1 MSTKEIQ
8 YQIGLFLF
16 QLNNTSDETGFKSD
30 EKWDIKLTNE
40 IDMKKIV
47 KDYKP
52 AIATQIPKA
61 IIVEVYQSIRTKMK
75 QGEDMEVALLDK
87 KSIER
92 SDLNY
97 VVAYNANRPIR

>member
-1 MSTKEIQ
+1 MNAKEIQ

-16 QLNNTSDETGFKSD
+16 QLNNTSDESGFKAD
-30 EKWDIKLTNE
+30 EKWELRMVDE

-52 AIATQIPKA
+52 AIATQIPTA
-61 IIVEVYQSIRTKMK
+61 IIVEVYQSIRIKMK
-75 QGEDMEVALLDK
+75 QAEDMEIALLDK
-87 KSIER
+87 KSVEKLG
-92 SDLNY
+92 LNY

>member
-1 MSTKEIQ
+1 MNAKEIQ

-16 QLNNTSDETGFKSD
+16 QLNNTSDESGFKSD
-30 EKWDIKLTNE
+30 EKWDLKLTNE

-52 AIATQIPKA
+52 AIATQIPKG

-75 QGEDMEVALLDK
+75 QAEDMEIALLDK

-92 SDLNY
+92 LELNY
-97 VVAYNANRPIR
+97 IVAYNANRPIR

>member
-16 QLNNTSDETGFKSD
+16 QLNNTADESGFKSD
-30 EKWDIKLTNE
+30 EKWEIKLTNE

-52 AIATQIPKA
+52 AIATQIPKN
-61 IIVEVYQSIRTKMK
+61 IIVEVYQAVRAKLN
-75 QGEDMEVALLDK
+75 QNEDMEVTLLDK
-87 KSIER
+87 KSIEKLG
-92 SDLNY
+92 LNW
-97 VVAYNANRPIR
+97 VVAFNSNRPIR

>member
-16 QLNNTSDETGFKSD
+16 QLNNTSDESGFKPD
-30 EKWDIKLTNE
+30 EKWEIKLTNE

-52 AIATQIPKA
+52 AIATQIA
-61 IIVEVYQSIRTKMK
+61 TNIVVEVYQAIRAKLN
-75 QGEDMEVALLDK
+75 QGEDMEVTLLDK

-92 SDLNY
+92 QSLNY
-97 VVAYNANRPIR
+97 IVAYNINRPIR

>member
-16 QLNNTSDETGFKSD
+16 QLNNTSDESGFKTD
-30 EKWDIKLTNE
+30 EKWEIKLSNE

-52 AIATQIPKA
+52 AIATQIPTNM
-61 IIVEVYQSIRTKMK
+61 IVEVYQAIRAKLN
-75 QGEDMEVALLDK
+75 QGEDMEVTLLDK

-92 SDLNY
+92 LGLNY